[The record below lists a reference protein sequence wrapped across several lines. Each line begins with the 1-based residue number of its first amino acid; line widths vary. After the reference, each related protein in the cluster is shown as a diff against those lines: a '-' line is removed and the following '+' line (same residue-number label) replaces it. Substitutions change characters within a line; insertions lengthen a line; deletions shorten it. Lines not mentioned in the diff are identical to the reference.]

1 MKIISWNVNG
11 IRAWYKKGQLDW
23 LLDQEVDLFCVQETK
38 AEREQLPGELELP
51 AGHYSHFN
59 SSKERKGH
67 SGTAIYSRFKPDNV
81 TYGLENK
88 KFNKQGRQINFFWTG
103 AGAGTGKKGQKYCL
117 INCYFPNG
125 GGPAE
130 RLKFKLEYYAEFLR
144 FVKSL
149 RDDGYKVIFCGDV
162 NVAHNEIDLA
172 RPENNKK
179 SVGFLPEE
187 RAFIDKYIEADFVD
201 VFRTLNPEKVQ
212 YSWWDMKTRARD
224 RNVGWRIDYFFVDK
238 TLLKKVKKI
247 EIMDQ
252 VHGSDHC
259 PILLDIEI

>member
-11 IRAWYKKGQLDW
+11 IRAWYKKGKLDW
-23 LLDQEVDLFCVQETK
+23 LLDQEADFFCVQETK

-51 AGHYSHFN
+51 VGHYSHFN

-81 TYGLENK
+81 TYGLGVK
-88 KFNKQGRQINFFWTG
+88 KFDQQGRQINFFWTS
-103 AGAGTGKKGQKYCL
+103 KKGTKTEQKNVL

-125 GGPAE
+125 GGPVD
-130 RLKFKLEYYAEFLR
+130 RLKFKLEYYDEFLK
-144 FVKSL
+144 FIKKL
-149 RDDGYKVIFCGDV
+149 RSDGYNVIFCGDV
-162 NVAHNEIDLA
+162 NVAHDEIDLA
-172 RPENNKK
+172 RPEQNKK

-187 RAFIDKYIEADFVD
+187 REFIDKYIASDFVD
-201 VFRTLNPEKVQ
+201 VYRNKNPEKVQ

-238 TLLKKVKKI
+238 PLLKKVKDIKI
-247 EIMDQ
+247 LDQ
-252 VHGSDHC
+252 VTGSDHC
-259 PILLDIEI
+259 PVLLEINL